1 MKGKGASA
9 YGNSNVK
16 TSFLLWVNGRRRI
29 TRVQMPSV
37 EEVPICKC
45 TPSPSN
51 VLHQCLARNHRCQ
64 PNRTVSSM
72 WTPWREEIIPYVFF
86 SWGTAKLVG
95 RCAHRYAEAYVIP
108 PRTRAHYGKELQHYL
123 DVFPRLWIVQGG
135 PIVCPPRSPEL
146 SYLDFYFWGRLKSII
161 YATPSPDVWPL
172 LINGSICLVYF
183 TAFINPYFTAVH
195 REFSLKVAFLS
206 NYCNYF
212 SWNLVFITFMSFF
225 CFA

>member
-86 SWGTAKLVG
+86 PEVLPNLLEDVLTDMQKRMWFHHEHEPIMEKSCNTIWTSFHAYGLYKVVLLF
-95 RCAHRYAEAYVIP
+95 AHHDRPNCRISISISGDGSKVSSMQL
-108 PRTRAHYGKELQHYL
+108 PRQ
-123 DVFPRLWIVQGG
+123 
-135 PIVCPPRSPEL
+135 
-146 SYLDFYFWGRLKSII
+146 
-161 YATPSPDVWPL
+161 
-172 LINGSICLVYF
+172 
-183 TAFINPYFTAVH
+183 
-195 REFSLKVAFLS
+195 
-206 NYCNYF
+206 
-212 SWNLVFITFMSFF
+212 TFGH
-225 CFA
+225 C